1 MSVFFTVYGPYTV
14 MSSAAYVTQKFSE
27 KAVKDSGAQKT
38 HLHIRKD
45 KLENTLNYD
54 ARFFYIIN
62 LLLLDILCYFCA
74 KPFKV

>member
-27 KAVKDSGAQKT
+27 KAVKDSRTKMT

-54 ARFFYIIN
+54 SRFF
-62 LLLLDILCYFCA
+62 
-74 KPFKV
+74 